1 MSEAVRIAGRG
12 LRVGLVEDQS
22 DVASLLH
29 YNLSAA
35 GFQVEIMTRGDDA
48 EARLQSQ
55 PPDLLIL
62 DWMLPGLSGIELL
75 RRLRRWPRTQTL
87 PIIML
92 TARTEE
98 TELVRAL
105 EAGAD
110 DFIGKPFSLKELLA
124 RVEALLRRRAPLKV
138 TPVLRIGDIVL
149 DRDASRV
156 SRLGTVARLGP
167 TDHRLLDLF
176 LSHPGRVLSRQ
187 EILDSVWGRDVF
199 IDERTIDVH
208 IGRLRK
214 ALLAAWDMDPITTV
228 RGTGYRLD
236 AASTAR

>member
-1 MSEAVRIAGRG
+1 MSEGMRTVSRG
-12 LRVGLVEDQS
+12 LRVALVEDQP

-29 YNLSAA
+29 YNLAAA
-35 GFQVEIMTRGDDA
+35 GFQVEVMTRGDDA
-48 EARLQSQ
+48 EAKLQAQ

-75 RRLRRWPRTQTL
+75 RRLRRWPRTQHL

-98 TELVRAL
+98 SELVRAL

-110 DFIGKPFSLKELLA
+110 DFVPKPFSLKELLA
-124 RVEALLRRRAPLKV
+124 RADALLRRRAPLKV
-138 TPVLRIGDIVL
+138 SSVLAIGDIVL
-149 DRDASRV
+149 DREAMRISR
-156 SRLGTVARLGP
+156 RGTVVRLGP

-176 LSHPGRVLSRQ
+176 LSNPGRVMSRQ
-187 EILDSVWGRDVF
+187 EILDGVWGRDVF

-214 ALLAAWDMDPITTV
+214 ALLAAWESDPITTV
-228 RGTGYRLD
+228 RGAGYRLD
-236 AASTAR
+236 AA